1 MKRIKTL
8 LIFSLVLAL
17 SFSLFGCKLLPW
29 GDSATEETAAIAGL
43 PEWLSLAHRAEAAE
57 EPEID
62 EEEEEADEE
71 EAAETTTPTAT
82 SQPATT
88 QQPTQQTEQPAQS
101 SGTPRWQQPG
111 TMEYLGKLELDQ
123 LVEEYKALKD
133 IVKPDDSQ
141 AARLAALKLQIPKLA
156 AGLAIHADTYKQM
169 YGHTAPYTATGDTGS
184 GSTDIFHDVSGSGWD
199 DGW

>member
-111 TMEYLGKLELDQ
+111 TMDYLAKLELDR
-123 LVEEYKALKD
+123 LVEEYIELKR
-133 IVKPDDSQ
+133 IVDKSQ
-141 AARLAALKLQIPKLA
+141 EQKDRYEAIKLQIPKIA
-156 AGLAIHADTYKQM
+156 AGIGIHADTFKQI
-169 YGHTAPYTATGDTGS
+169 YGETAPYTATGESSTSDFQHSFEKTESPTG
-184 GSTDIFHDVSGSGWD
+184 W
-199 DGW
+199 